1 MSVAPL
7 TPLDTAVPGSRTR
20 LTPAQQ
26 EAVAHGDAPLLVIA
40 GAGTGKTSTL
50 AHRVARLIG
59 DGADPSRIL
68 LLTFTR
74 RAATELE
81 RRAGHVVAR
90 HFAQR
95 GLDAAIALPWAGTF
109 HSAGAK
115 LLRLFAEDVGL
126 ASNFTIHDR
135 GDSCDLMALVRN
147 GIAIDVTQRRFPT
160 SATCMAIY
168 SRLVNAEARLT
179 DVLRNCFPRCV
190 EWEDALHAL
199 FGAYVD
205 AKQAQH
211 VLDFDDLLLYWAGML
226 ADEAIA
232 ARVRELFDHVLV
244 DEYQD
249 TNRLQG
255 TILRRLKPD
264 GRGVTVVGDDAQA
277 IYGFRAADVRNI
289 LDFPSLFTPPAR
301 VVKLEANYRSVQP
314 VLDAANAVMAQAT
327 QGFAK
332 TLDAV
337 RGEGARPQLVTLRD
351 EADQAR
357 FVAQDVLAQREQGTA
372 LKSQA
377 VLFRSASHSAPLE
390 LELVRRNIPFVK
402 YGGLKFLEAA
412 HVKDVLA
419 LLRWA
424 HNPRDRLAGF
434 RAVRLV
440 SGIGPA
446 TARRLLDALD
456 EAPDTAVAMRAA
468 EVPSAAAVDWAGL
481 VALREA
487 LRSPQAA
494 WPRDLDDV
502 VAWYEPQLARLHD
515 DADARAGDLA
525 QLVRIA
531 GTFPSRERFLTEITL
546 DPPSATSGRPD
557 APSIDDDYLVL
568 STIHSAK
575 GQEWRNVHV
584 LNVVDGCL
592 PSDMATGSLEEI
604 EEERRLLYVALTRAR
619 DRLTVLVPQKFHVTS
634 QPRHGDR
641 HVHAS
646 RSRFLGASVARH
658 FDEVAWPPAAPGVDG
673 RPGGAGAPRVDL
685 ARTIRDTWVRR

>member
-1 MSVAPL
+1 M
-7 TPLDTAVPGSRTR
+7 
-20 LTPAQQ
+20 
-26 EAVAHGDAPLLVIA
+26 IA

-50 AHRVARLIG
+50 AHRVARVVG
-59 DGADPSRIL
+59 EGVDPARVL

-90 HFAQR
+90 QFAQR

-126 ASNFTIHDR
+126 APNFTIHDR
-135 GDSCDLMALVRN
+135 GDSEDLMALVRN
-147 GIAIDVTQRRFPT
+147 GLAIDVTRRRFP
-160 SATCMAIY
+160 SAATCMAIY
-168 SRLVNAEARLT
+168 SRSVNAGEALD
-179 DVLRNCFPRCV
+179 DVLRAGFPRCA
-190 EWEDALHAL
+190 EWVRELQSL
-199 FGAYVD
+199 FAAYVE
-205 AKQAQH
+205 AKQSQH
-211 VLDFDDLLLYWAGML
+211 VLDFDDLLLYWAGLL
-226 ADEAIA
+226 ADETIA
-232 ARVRELFDHVLV
+232 SRVRDLFDHVLV

-289 LDFPSLFTPPAR
+289 LDFPALFCPPAR
-301 VVKLEANYRSVQP
+301 VVKLEDNYRSVQP
-314 VLDAANAVMAQAT
+314 ILDAANAVMAQSAE
-327 QGFAK
+327 GFVK
-332 TLDAV
+332 TLAAI
-337 RGEGARPQLVTLRD
+337 RGAGARPLLVSVRD

-357 FVAQDVLAQREQGTA
+357 YVATDVLEQRERGVA
-372 LKSQA
+372 LKAQA
-377 VLFRSASHSAPLE
+377 VLFRSSSHSAPLE

-440 SGIGPA
+440 SGVGPV
-446 TARRLLDALD
+446 TARKLLDAIESSPEPGNVLATV
-456 EAPDTAVAMRAA
+456 APPAGAA
-468 EVPSAAAVDWAGL
+468 EGWASLAAMCRS
-481 VALREA
+481 LRD
-487 LRSPQAA
+487 PQSA
-494 WPRDLDDV
+494 WPGEINEVL
-502 VAWYEPQLARLHD
+502 AWYEPQLARIYD
-515 DADARAGDLA
+515 DADARSGDLV
-525 QLVRIA
+525 QLARIA
-531 GTFPSRERFLTEITL
+531 ATFASRERFLTDITL
-546 DPPSATSGRPD
+546 DPPSATSDRAD

-575 GQEWRNVHV
+575 GQEWRSVHL
-584 LNVVDGCL
+584 LNAVDGCL
-592 PSDMATGSLEEI
+592 PSDMATGRREEL

-619 DRLTVLVPQKFHVTS
+619 DRLCVLVPQKFHVTV

-641 HVHAS
+641 HVYAS
-646 RSRFLGASVARH
+646 RSRFLGPGVCTH
-658 FDEVAWPPAAPGVDG
+658 FDELAWPAAPAS
-673 RPGGAGAPRVDL
+673 PPPASGASRAGIDL
-685 ARTIRDTWVRR
+685 ARAMRQMWGGR